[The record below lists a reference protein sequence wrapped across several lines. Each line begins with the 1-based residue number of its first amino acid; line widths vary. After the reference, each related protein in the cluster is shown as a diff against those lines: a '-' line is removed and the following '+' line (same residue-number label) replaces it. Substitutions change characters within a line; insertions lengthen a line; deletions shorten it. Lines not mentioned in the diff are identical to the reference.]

1 MENKVGYVI
10 IEIKTTVK
18 DGIHFVFSSENVN
31 VNPYKTKDECRERL
45 DNVLSGFK
53 ESHEKYE
60 SNKIVVSRKLSED
73 SYCFGFE
80 NKKSKGMN
88 YVIFQ
93 IVEVAIP

>member
-18 DGIHFVFSSENVN
+18 DSVHFVFSSENVN

-53 ESHEKYE
+53 ESHEKYG
-60 SNKIVVSRKLSED
+60 SNDIVVSRKLGDD

-80 NKKSKGMN
+80 NKKSKGLN
-88 YVIFQ
+88 YMIFQ
-93 IVEVAIP
+93 IIEVAIP

>member
-1 MENKVGYVI
+1 MENKIGYVI
-10 IEIKTTVK
+10 IEIKTNVK

-31 VNPYKTKDECRERL
+31 VNPYKTKDECRKRL
-45 DNVLSGFK
+45 DDVLSGFR
-53 ESHEKYE
+53 ESHKKYG
-60 SNKIVVSRKLSED
+60 SNKIVVSRKLSDD

-93 IVEVAIP
+93 IIEVAIP

>member
-1 MENKVGYVI
+1 MENKVGYMI
-10 IEIKTTVK
+10 IEIKTTMK

-45 DNVLSGFK
+45 DDVLSGFK
-53 ESHEKYE
+53 ESHENYG
-60 SNKIVVSRKLSED
+60 SNKIVSSRRLSDD

-80 NKKSKGMN
+80 NKKSQGMN

-93 IVEVAIP
+93 IIEVVIP

>member
-1 MENKVGYVI
+1 MENKIGYMI
-10 IEIKTTVK
+10 IEIKTTKK
-18 DGIHFVFSSENVN
+18 DRIHFVFSSENVN

-45 DNVLSGFK
+45 DLVLSGFK
-53 ESHEKYE
+53 ESHEKYG
-60 SNKIVVSRKLSED
+60 SNEIVVSKRLSDD

-93 IVEVAIP
+93 IVEVVIP

>member
-1 MENKVGYVI
+1 MENRVGYII
-10 IEIKTTVK
+10 IEMKTTIK

-45 DNVLSGFK
+45 DDVLSGFK
-53 ESHEKYE
+53 ESHEKYG
-60 SNKIVVSRKLSED
+60 SNKIVASRKLSDD

-80 NKKSKGMN
+80 NKKSQGMN

-93 IVEVAIP
+93 IIEVVIP

>member
-1 MENKVGYVI
+1 M
-10 IEIKTTVK
+10 KTTIK

-45 DNVLSGFK
+45 DDVLSGFK
-53 ESHEKYE
+53 ESHEKYG
-60 SNKIVVSRKLSED
+60 SNKIVASRKLSDD

-80 NKKSKGMN
+80 NKKSQGMN

-93 IVEVAIP
+93 IIEVVIP